1 MMTSAAVPEHAAV
14 AGAYSLRLPPV
25 VHAGDG
31 AAGRLAPEVARLG
44 RRPLLITDPVVG
56 RMAFLIELE
65 RQLVDAGLAVA
76 RFDAIPGEPTTT
88 EVEQGLAALRAHGG
102 DCVVAIGGG
111 SVLDT
116 GKAVAI
122 MATHPGR
129 ISDYLGSDRF
139 SRPRLPL
146 VAAATTAGTGSEVT
160 RFTVITDPDTNVK
173 MLITDHRLIP
183 DVAIADP
190 VLTHGCPRSVTAS
203 TGLDALT
210 HAIEAYVSR
219 RATPSSDLFA
229 LGAARQIGRWLE
241 RAWQDGAD
249 AVARGQV
256 MIGALH
262 AGIAFSN
269 ASVALVHGMS
279 RPIGAY
285 FHVPHGIAN
294 AMLLP
299 VVLRWS
305 LAAAPERYRDLAAA
319 VGLSVAGT
327 PAAAGA
333 RLADW
338 VTELAHRLQV
348 PSLTGYGLDPDRV
361 RAVAPRMAAD
371 ALASGSP
378 GNNPRIPTQDEIVAL
393 YEQAL

>member
-1 MMTSAAVPEHAAV
+1 MTSAAAPEHAAV
-14 AGAYSLRLPPV
+14 VGAYSLRLPPV
-25 VHAGDG
+25 IHAGDG
-31 AAGRLAPEVARLG
+31 VAGRLAPEVARLG
-44 RRPLLITDPVVG
+44 RRPLLVTDPVVG
-56 RMAFLIELE
+56 RMAFLVELE
-65 RQLVDAGLAVA
+65 RQLADAGLAVA

-88 EVEQGLAALRAHGG
+88 EVEQGLVALRAHGG

-129 ISDYLGSDRF
+129 IPDYMGSDKF

-173 MLITDHRLIP
+173 MLITDNRLIP

-249 AVARGQV
+249 AAARGQV

-305 LAAAPERYRDLAAA
+305 LAAAPERYRDLAGA
-319 VGLSVAGT
+319 VGLSVAGA

-338 VTELAHRLQV
+338 VAELARRLQV

-361 RAVAPRMAAD
+361 RAVAPQMAAD